1 METIRSKLDRLRG
14 RSARGEKV
22 SFDASA
28 LLRFANGGI
37 HFLLAAVL
45 AGAAI
50 FGGYA
55 PFGVALV
62 GAAGSGAVKPAAI
75 APMPRLAHKSAAMPP
90 AISLCSGRRETALP
104 EKYFIGFFLAM
115 LLIPLLF

>member
-1 METIRSKLDRLRG
+1 MPG
-14 RSARGEKV
+14 CGVGAGV
-22 SFDASA
+22 GVGA
-28 LLRFANGGI
+28 LSGVAVGAGLAVG
-37 HFLLAAVL
+37 AAVG
-45 AGAAI
+45 AGV
-50 FGGYA
+50 G
-55 PFGVALV
+55 V

-115 LLIPLLF
+115 LLIPLLFLTGAANAAKILSV